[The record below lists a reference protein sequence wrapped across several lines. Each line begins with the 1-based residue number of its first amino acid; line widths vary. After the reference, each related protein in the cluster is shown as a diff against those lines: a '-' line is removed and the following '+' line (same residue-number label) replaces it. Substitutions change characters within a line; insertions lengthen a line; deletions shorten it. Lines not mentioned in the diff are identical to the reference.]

1 MTNKD
6 VVMIIGRITQEYCN
20 VLPRDAVEFF
30 AEGLRRRHRSVP
42 DNAQR
47 YLDALANVVMQMDPP
62 DDPPKPPVLRVIKGG
77 AHTK

>member
-1 MTNKD
+1 MTNSE
-6 VVMIIGRITQEYCN
+6 VIMVIGRITQEYCN

-42 DNAQR
+42 DTAQR

-62 DDPPKPPVLRVIKGG
+62 PPKPPVFRVIKGG